1 MPTINK
7 TALVIGAGTGGYP
20 CAIRLGQLGID
31 SMLVEKGNPGG
42 VCLNVGCVPS
52 KALISATKLA
62 HKAQHAKNMGV
73 TFAAPQIDMKQMQVW
88 KAGIVKKL
96 TGGVQQLVKG
106 NGCEYR
112 QGTAEFL
119 GPAPGGKGF
128 RVKVTYAD
136 GRAADEVIAEHVV
149 IATGSLPVEIPGF
162 KIDQKVIVDST
173 GALEIDS
180 IPKEMIVIGG
190 GYIGLELGQMLQR
203 LGTKLTVVEGLDRI
217 LATMDKDLG
226 DPVAKQIKADGGE
239 ILTGT
244 KALGWREEGG
254 RALVKVETGGPNG
267 NQTREIAADVVLV
280 SVGRRPITAGLAL
293 DKVGVKLD
301 AKGFIT
307 VDDRMQTNVPK
318 IFAAGDVVGQPMLAH
333 KASHEGELIA
343 EIIAGKKR
351 VNDVRTIPAV
361 VFTEPEIASAGMTR
375 TEAEAKGHKVS
386 EGKFPF
392 SASARAMA
400 IDETKGFVKVIA
412 DAEDERILGVHIVGP
427 EASDL
432 ISEAALAIEMG
443 AYVPDVALTIH
454 PHPTL
459 GEAVMEAA
467 KHAIGEAIHIA
478 NARRH

>member
-1 MPTINK
+1 MATITK

-20 CAIRLGQLGID
+20 CAIRLGQLGVD
-31 SMLVEKGNPGG
+31 AMLVEKANAGG
-42 VCLNVGCVPS
+42 VCLNVGCIPS
-52 KALISATKLA
+52 KALISATKLV
-62 HKAQHAKNMGV
+62 HKAQHAKSMGI
-73 TFAAPQIDMKQMQVW
+73 TFAAPAVDMKQMQVW
-88 KAGIVKKL
+88 KSGIVKKL
-96 TGGVQQLVKG
+96 TGGVQTLVKA
-106 NGCEYR
+106 NGSDYR
-112 QGTAEFL
+112 QATAEFV
-119 GPAPGGKGF
+119 GPPTGGVF
-128 RVKVTYAD
+128 RVRLTYTD
-136 GRAADEVIAEHVV
+136 GRPEDIVETKHVV
-149 IATGSLPVEIPGF
+149 VATGSLPIEIPGF
-162 KIDQKVIVDST
+162 KIDQKRIVDST
-173 GALEIDS
+173 GALELDF

-190 GYIGLELGQMLQR
+190 GYIGLELGQTFQR
-203 LGTKLTVVEGLDRI
+203 LGTKLTVIEGLDRI

-244 KALGWREEGG
+244 KAIGWREQDG
-254 RALVKVETGGPNG
+254 RAFVKVEIAGASGTE
-267 NQTREIAADVVLV
+267 TREIPADVVLV
-280 SVGRRPITAGLAL
+280 SVGRRPITAGLGL

-301 AKGFIT
+301 AKGFVV
-307 VDDRMQTNVPK
+307 VDERMQTNVPGV
-318 IFAAGDVVGQPMLAH
+318 FGAGDVVGQPMLAH

-351 VNDVRTIPAV
+351 INDVRTIPAV
-361 VFTEPEIASAGMTR
+361 VFTEPEIASAGMSR

-392 SASARAMA
+392 SASGRAMA
-400 IDETKGFVKVIA
+400 LDETKGFVKVIA
-412 DAEDERILGVHIVGP
+412 DAADERILGVHIVGP
-427 EASDL
+427 EASNL

-478 NARRH
+478 NTRKH

>member
-1 MPTINK
+1 MATIKK

-20 CAIRLGQLGID
+20 CAIRLGQLGVD
-31 SMLVEKGNPGG
+31 TMLVEKAQPGG
-42 VCLNVGCVPS
+42 VCLNVGCIPS

-62 HKAQHAKNMGV
+62 HKASHAKGMGI
-73 TFAAPQIDMKQMQVW
+73 TFGPPEIDMKQMQTW

-96 TGGVQQLVKG
+96 TGGVSQLVKA
-106 NGCEYR
+106 NGAEYR
-112 QGTAEFL
+112 QATAEFI
-119 GPAPGGKGF
+119 GPG
-128 RVKVTYAD
+128 RVRLTYAD
-136 GRAADEVIAEHVV
+136 GRPEDIVEAKHVV
-149 IATGSLPVEIPGF
+149 IATGSLPIVIPGF
-162 KIDQKVIVDST
+162 TIDQKRIVDST
-173 GALEIDS
+173 GALDLDT

-190 GYIGLELGQMLQR
+190 GYIGLELGQTFQR

-244 KALGWREEGG
+244 KAMGWREEGG
-254 RALVKVETGGPNG
+254 RAMVKVETDGKS
-267 NQTREIAADVVLV
+267 REIPADVVLV
-280 SVGRRPITAGLAL
+280 SVGRKPITAGLGL

-301 AKGFIT
+301 DKGFVV
-307 VDDRMQTNVPK
+307 VDERMQTNVPG

-351 VNDVRTIPAV
+351 INDVRTIPAV
-361 VFTEPEIASAGMTR
+361 VFTEPEIASAGLSR
-375 TEAEAKGHKVS
+375 SEAEAKGHKVT

-392 SASARAMA
+392 SVSGRAMA

-412 DAEDERILGVHIVGP
+412 DAGDERVLGVHIVGP
-427 EASDL
+427 DASDL

-443 AYVPDVALTIH
+443 AYVPDIALTIH

-459 GEAVMEAA
+459 SEALMEAA
-467 KHAIGEAIHIA
+467 KHAIGEAIHIG
-478 NARRH
+478 NARK